1 MTQGNTH
8 CIVLTKTDPNRRPAL
23 AKRLAEMLAIDVK
36 MAGQIVTNTPVILL
50 DKVSPDEARQLK
62 EERLGELPD
71 LGGEVRV
78 AQSPAASVKI
88 NRLQWPVRP
97 PVFAPE
103 KNVLQEEEEVL
114 QDEPLLSG
122 DDDGELA
129 EHGLVD
135 DLDVAG
141 DDDELGIEDPLE
153 PEAVDP
159 NEALA
164 ELPDVQEVDIGDDV
178 VEFDENEVQE
188 YAADQVELLPDEDPV
203 VEEAAQAEEEVV
215 AESEDGDDEEM
226 EAIDPNEALA
236 ELGLL
241 DTPETAAEEAVVAV
255 DSEEEVVAIDEEEA
269 PVVVEDVVEEIA
281 EVPAEEEVVA
291 VDSEEEVVA
300 IDEEEAPAVVEDVVE
315 EIAEAPAVV
324 EDVVE
329 EVAEVPAE
337 EDVVAVDSEEE
348 VVALDEEA
356 PVAIEEAVE
365 EVSAEEEV
373 VTVDGDEDIAVVE
386 EDAPAVEEIAEV
398 PAEEETLN
406 LDDETT
412 SAISET
418 TEVLELGPVAKEET
432 VQDDLLEEP
441 VSAGDE
447 EPVEEALDENLYIAS
462 AVDASSPESSVEEVV
477 DVSEPTIPDP
487 TTEGIPE
494 ENPDLEEIKI
504 EGEGDVLEE
513 PAEEVAEVSAE
524 EEVLPLNEEPVEE
537 VAADEEAVDEAVE
550 EVAEVSAEEE
560 EPVDGEAI
568 PETEEATEE
577 PVVDEAVDEAVATEE
592 EPVEEAGSYNL
603 IMHHVSLPSQAAAA
617 EILCRIRPEL
627 DEAAAKA
634 AVKKKIVSVLKGVSK
649 READKLGE
657 ELDAIGIPFRV
668 MESK

>member
-78 AQSPAASVKI
+78 AQSPAASVKL

-241 DTPETAAEEAVVAV
+241 DTPETAAEEA
-255 DSEEEVVAIDEEEA
+255 
-269 PVVVEDVVEEIA
+269 
-281 EVPAEEEVVA
+281 VVA

>member
-241 DTPETAAEEAVVAV
+241 DTPETAAEEA
-255 DSEEEVVAIDEEEA
+255 
-269 PVVVEDVVEEIA
+269 
-281 EVPAEEEVVA
+281 VVA